1 MRVWELSKHARDF
14 ALDLILMWLVLLLWG
29 LALPVAGLAGLFL
42 WIWRQ
47 LLSWKRRFFSKTMFN
62 PLSDL
67 WPD

>member
-42 WIWRQ
+42 WIWLTTSAPATYRD
-47 LLSWKRRFFSKTMFN
+47 
-62 PLSDL
+62 P
-67 WPD
+67 PYV